1 MNPLLAHLGSAG
13 ERGAFPVLGVK
24 RTSRA
29 AAATAGFDPQQSF
42 RPDADAAAQT
52 RLFDGL
58 LNDPGSLRLGEHRHE
73 HS

>member
-1 MNPLLAHLGSAG
+1 MTFNVMSAALSVLLMRNFSKIFL
-13 ERGAFPVLGVK
+13 
-24 RTSRA
+24 RA
-29 AAATAGFDPQQSF
+29 PRALEFSHGLDPQQSF